1 MLEYINPDIVIL
13 VLIAATA
20 GALSS
25 ILIGRLT
32 QRRIDRQ
39 RQEWANQ
46 DQDRVDEINQQLNG
60 GRDA

>member
-1 MLEYINPDIVIL
+1 MLENINPDIVIL
-13 VLIAATA
+13 VLIAAIA

-25 ILIGRLT
+25 IVIGKVS

-39 RQEWANQ
+39 RQEWEQQ
-46 DQDRVDEINQQLNG
+46 DQDRVDEINQHLNG